1 MEDIHNFY
9 RLIGLYF
16 ALHIILF
23 IVELYK
29 YKHSIY
35 SWNEFKNEGMYGFTY
50 LLIFFDML
58 MIFVLILAWAL
69 WPLVN

>member
-50 LLIFFDML
+50 LLIED
-58 MIFVLILAWAL
+58 
-69 WPLVN
+69 